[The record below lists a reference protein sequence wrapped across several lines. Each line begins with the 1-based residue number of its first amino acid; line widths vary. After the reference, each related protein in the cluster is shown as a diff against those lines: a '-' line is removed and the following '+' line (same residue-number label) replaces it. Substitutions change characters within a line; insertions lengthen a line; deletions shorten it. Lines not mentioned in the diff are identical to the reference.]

1 MISTQCRSSSYH
13 RSLEMLQ
20 YSLAAPI
27 CAYRQWACVYKFRDM
42 LQPVAPCA
50 PPEAL
55 GIVIQQGLATAGIL
69 HPSLICKE
77 ETMQNYEIPR
87 EEWPQAVTAFGD
99 EHRRWLVSIDV
110 VGDELGAQP
119 EVRNLPLDGIT
130 ADPPDKGGLV
140 SIFVERSPDDH
151 LTRNIEH

>member
-1 MISTQCRSSSYH
+1 
-13 RSLEMLQ
+13 
-20 YSLAAPI
+20 
-27 CAYRQWACVYKFRDM
+27 
-42 LQPVAPCA
+42 
-50 PPEAL
+50 
-55 GIVIQQGLATAGIL
+55 
-69 HPSLICKE
+69 
-77 ETMQNYEIPR
+77 MQNYEIPR

-151 LTRNIEH
+151 LTRNIENARRIRVEEDPVHGDAMQIEGTDGTKTIVTFAPPRQIA